1 MSKKQQERK
10 KKQREEKAKMR
21 VLARRNTIRKKNSE
35 DKKAAVLDR
44 KFRNK
49 IQPIIKDPLK
59 KEVMEKI
66 KNEKILSKL
75 EKNAEILKVL
85 EKQYLDEVEQKNK
98 INQQLEAEGHITL
111 EEKMAALEKKIRDN
125 MTEEQKETGRIDKSE

>member
-10 KKQREEKAKMR
+10 KKQREQKAKMR
-21 VLARRNTIRKKNSE
+21 VLARRNAIRKKSGE
-35 DKKAAVLDR
+35 DKKSAALDR
-44 KFRNK
+44 KFRTK

-75 EKNAEILKVL
+75 EKNAEILKAL
-85 EKQYLDEVEQKNK
+85 EKQYLDEVEQKNQ

-111 EEKMAALEKKIRDN
+111 EEKMAALEKKIKET
-125 MTEEQKETGRIDKSE
+125 MTEEQKETGQIDKTE